1 MDMAIVYSAIGFG
14 GLASVVALFLFISRA
29 RLQESLSTLNDK
41 LIAEQSRKAEASIR
55 TVQKPASTPKASP
68 ESSKS
73 SQMLMD
79 LRKQNAHLKDE
90 LKQLKQTL
98 RESEVHLKD
107 ADERTDA
114 ALYKIRAEN
123 AALVEKLKELE
134 LNSPDKVRAAGL
146 EEELNILRER
156 NRSLNQEIKSSSQQL
171 KTERTQLEQSK
182 KQVESLQN
190 EIQALRVLVP
200 NTDPATLEAA
210 KKFDPK
216 ILERW
221 RDRAYTARHMY
232 KMMRQMRELSDI
244 KLSTYQEA
252 VVDVSSCLLALKGVS
267 QPELAP
273 NELKADRYLA
283 EAWALIQPELS
294 PAAASHS
301 TEPSS
306 QTTDTHMNA

>member
-1 MDMAIVYSAIGFG
+1 MDLAIVYSAIGFG
-14 GLASVVALFLFISRA
+14 GLASVVALFLFVSKA
-29 RLQESLSTLNDK
+29 RLQESLSSLNDK
-41 LIAEQSRKAEASIR
+41 LIAEQSRKAEVSIR
-55 TVQKPASTPKASP
+55 TAQKPVSNPKPSP
-68 ESSKS
+68 ESGKS

-90 LKQLKQTL
+90 IKQLKQSL

-123 AALVEKLKELE
+123 AALIEKLKELE
-134 LNSPDKVRAAGL
+134 LNSPDKIRATTL
-146 EEELNILRER
+146 QQELNVVQER
-156 NRSLNQEIKSSSQQL
+156 NRTLTQELNSASRLVKNERSQL
-171 KTERTQLEQSK
+171 DQSK
-182 KQVESLQN
+182 KQIESLQN
-190 EIQALRVLVP
+190 ELQALRVLVP
-200 NTDPATLEAA
+200 NTDAATLEAA

-232 KMMRQMRELSDI
+232 QMMRQMRELSDL

-252 VVDVSSCLLALKGVS
+252 VVDVSSCLLALKGAP

-283 EAWALIQPELS
+283 EAWALIQPDLS
-294 PAAASHS
+294 HATTSQP
-301 TEPSS
+301 TEPPP
-306 QTTDTHMNA
+306 QATDTHMNA